1 MGKRGRLYSPEFR
14 AETVRLVQASDE
26 DHLVSKISNDLD
38 VPTEAL
44 RKRVNQTE
52 IDSGQR
58 EGLTTEE
65 REEARCRDGT
75 SCNAPPVWNK
85 QLDRPI
91 NGRCRMHGGLSTG
104 PKTREG
110 RRRIAES
117 NRARA
122 TRPDERGK
130 HEAVTQRGI
139 AR

>member
-75 SCNAPPVWNK
+75 SCNTPPVWNK

-104 PKTREG
+104 PKTLEG

-117 NRARA
+117 NR
-122 TRPDERGK
+122 TRNTRYGLRG
-130 HEAVTQRGI
+130 G
-139 AR
+139 

>member
-104 PKTREG
+104 PKTLEG

-117 NRARA
+117 NR
-122 TRPDERGK
+122 TRNTRYGLRG
-130 HEAVTQRGI
+130 G
-139 AR
+139 

>member
-104 PKTREG
+104 P
-110 RRRIAES
+110 
-117 NRARA
+117 
-122 TRPDERGK
+122 
-130 HEAVTQRGI
+130 
-139 AR
+139 